1 MRVGVGLGLGLGF
14 GCATLLI
21 SATCT
26 QLCSSV
32 LETRFWPVFFSLVC
46 VVGVRGRA
54 GARARARARVG
65 VRVRVRGRI
74 RARVSNLRGHDELA
88 QAAARVAHGRAY
100 GRVAIGADAVAVE
113 HELLEWE

>member
-1 MRVGVGLGLGLGF
+1 MR
-14 GCATLLI
+14 I
-21 SATCT
+21 
-26 QLCSSV
+26 
-32 LETRFWPVFFSLVC
+32 R
-46 VVGVRGRA
+46 VRLK
-54 GARARARARVG
+54 
-65 VRVRVRGRI
+65 VRDWDWVRVRGRI